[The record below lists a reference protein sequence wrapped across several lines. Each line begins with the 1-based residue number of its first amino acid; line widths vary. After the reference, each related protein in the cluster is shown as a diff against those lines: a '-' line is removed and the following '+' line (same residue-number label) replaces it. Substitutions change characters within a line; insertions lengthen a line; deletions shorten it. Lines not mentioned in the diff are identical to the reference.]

1 MKKRLSNLLNV
12 KSIVTLLM
20 TALLVALMFAQVDPP
35 KELLSLYCTSYG
47 AVLAYYFNR
56 KDDEKNGDSE

>member
-1 MKKRLSNLLNV
+1 MDRESRFFQLLSV
-12 KSIVTLLM
+12 KSIVTLTM
-20 TALLVALMFAQVDPP
+20 TALLFVLMFARVEPP

-56 KDDEKNGDSE
+56 REEQ